1 MPYPTDPY
9 EHLWNELF
17 EPKEE
22 LGYEFEVE
30 LKEKERYYEEKYK
43 GRYE

>member
-1 MPYPTDPY
+1 MNDPY
-9 EHLWNELF
+9 EPLWNELF

-22 LGYEFEVE
+22 RGDEFEVE

>member
-1 MPYPTDPY
+1 MTDPY
-9 EHLWNELF
+9 EPIWNELF

-22 LGYEFEVE
+22 KGDEFEVE

>member
-1 MPYPTDPY
+1 MNNTDPY
-9 EHLWNELF
+9 EPIWNELF

-22 LGYEFEVE
+22 KGNEFEVE

-43 GRYE
+43 ERYE

>member
-1 MPYPTDPY
+1 MTDPY
-9 EHLWNELF
+9 EPIWNELF

-22 LGYEFEVE
+22 KGDEFEIE
-30 LKEKERYYEEKYK
+30 LKEKERYYETKYK

>member
-1 MPYPTDPY
+1 MNDPY
-9 EHLWNELF
+9 EPIWNELF
-17 EPKEE
+17 EPKEKK
-22 LGYEFEVE
+22 GNEFEVE